1 MYIYII
7 TSLLYKNLLL
17 YSVFFCDVLSLYA
30 NILFQFVF
38 LCFYALT
45 VWGGPSTETPGGVKN
60 VQKWPKMAKN
70 GQKWPKNP
78 QKWPKNPK
86 IQAFLT
92 LFWGVSSQT
101 RLWGVF
107 LAVPRKPDFRIG
119 VPQIPANLDSL

>member
-1 MYIYII
+1 MLVYCLPFLCVLV
-7 TSLLYKNLLL
+7 SL
-17 YSVFFCDVLSLYA
+17 VFFCSEVLYDALP
-30 NILFQFVF
+30 
-38 LCFYALT
+38 ALT